1 MKTRTQF
8 IVIAPFV
15 LFLLLVSCRNA
26 PRVVPGSLPR
36 SIPEAE
42 GIASADIIAFLDS
55 AAVSINEFHSIL
67 ILRHGKVVAEGWW
80 SPYKPELRHTLYS
93 TSKSFTSTAIGFAV
107 NEKLITTEDKVIS
120 FFPDYLPDSVSP
132 FLAGLTIQHLL
143 MMSAGQDPDPT
154 SLLWTASDSIW
165 ARLFL
170 NTPIVNKP
178 GSTFLYNSLA
188 TYMLSAIVQKVTG
201 EKVIDY
207 LTPRLFEPLGI
218 NGIDW
223 ETDPMGIN
231 TGGWG
236 LRLKTEDMA
245 KFGQLYLQKGMW
257 NGKQIIPSS
266 WVEEATSFKID
277 QAPDA
282 PQADKESS
290 DWMQG
295 YGYQFWRCRN
305 NAYRADGAYGQYIIV
320 LPEKDAV
327 VAITSE
333 TPNMQD
339 VLNMVWK
346 YLLPAMK
353 DGVLPANDSVA
364 DLLKERLSKL
374 AILPDSSLSTPAIAE
389 RVNGKKYILEENFLG
404 MQTITFGFADNTC
417 KVVMNNDSLVYNV
430 KFGSEKWIED
440 ETEVPGPSL
449 TGPLGGATYKTAS
462 ACAWKGENTLTLTL
476 RYIESPHHFK
486 IDCTF
491 DNDALT
497 MVFWPSMAFG
507 QQSYLIKG
515 KAE

>member
-1 MKTRTQF
+1 M
-8 IVIAPFV
+8 IPDACFV
-15 LFLLLVSCRNA
+15 AQSVLNLCTIRF
-26 PRVVPGSLPR
+26 
-36 SIPEAE
+36 
-42 GIASADIIAFLDS
+42 AD
-55 AAVSINEFHSIL
+55 
-67 ILRHGKVVAEGWW
+67 
-80 SPYKPELRHTLYS
+80 YT
-93 TSKSFTSTAIGFAV
+93 
-107 NEKLITTEDKVIS
+107 
-120 FFPDYLPDSVSP
+120 
-132 FLAGLTIQHLL
+132 
-143 MMSAGQDPDPT
+143 
-154 SLLWTASDSIW
+154 
-165 ARLFL
+165 
-170 NTPIVNKP
+170 
-178 GSTFLYNSLA
+178 
-188 TYMLSAIVQKVTG
+188 
-201 EKVIDY
+201 
-207 LTPRLFEPLGI
+207 
-218 NGIDW
+218 
-223 ETDPMGIN
+223 
-231 TGGWG
+231 
-236 LRLKTEDMA
+236 
-245 KFGQLYLQKGMW
+245 
-257 NGKQIIPSS
+257 S

-295 YGYQFWRCRN
+295 YGYQFWRSRN

-346 YLLPAMK
+346 HLLPAMK

-374 AILPDSSLSTPAIAE
+374 AILPDSSISTPALAE

-417 KVVMNNDSLVYNV
+417 EVVMNNDSLVYNV

-440 ETEVPGPSL
+440 EIEVPGPSL

-491 DNDALT
+491 DIDALT
-497 MVFWPSMAFG
+497 MTFWPSMAFG